1 MEKYSNET
9 GYPSVTDI
17 LDCWLDKRWFKDEHR
32 RRGDHVHQRVAAHI
46 NYDFLPDYD
55 EQYEAYFRSFLKF
68 EPRITKVVLVEKRMA
83 DDTLRFCG
91 QPDLVF
97 VDEDGLLT
105 LGDWKTSVAIAKYW
119 PIQLGGY
126 SILLKNTMDI
136 HVEKTMIIRLRRE
149 DGKNPLVNAYDVNEC
164 ERLFRNQL
172 ELYDLLK
179 R

>member
-9 GYPSVTDI
+9 GYPSVTNIIDP
-17 LDCWLDKRWFKDEHR
+17 WLDKRWFKDEHR

-55 EQYEAYFRSFLKF
+55 TQYDVYFRSFLKF
-68 EPRITKVVLVEKRMA
+68 EPRIQKVVLSEERMA
-83 DDTLRFCG
+83 CDELRFCG
-91 QPDLVF
+91 QPDIIF
-97 VDEDGLLT
+97 IDADGLLT

-126 SILLKNTMDI
+126 SILLKNTKGI
-136 HVEKTMIIRLRRE
+136 SVEKCMIIRLRRE
-149 DGKNPLVNAYDVNEC
+149 EDKNPLINDYDVNEC

-172 ELYDLLK
+172 ELYNIFK